1 MDDLKQDNSKN
12 SSRKIDKK
20 KRREHFINS
29 TFPFDY
35 KMKRKEYDQ
44 EKAKLQ
50 IELLKFQKWVK
61 ETGEKIVII
70 FEGRDAAGKGGT
82 IKRFMEHLN
91 PRGARVVA
99 LNKPTET
106 EEGQWYFQR
115 YVRHLPTKGE
125 IVLYDRSW
133 YNRSGVERVMQFC
146 TIDQYEEFMRS
157 VPQFEVML
165 VNSGIRLFKYWFS
178 VTREE
183 QERRFG
189 LRAEDP
195 LKQWKL
201 SPIDKAS
208 LDKWEDYTRAK
219 EAQFLRTDIPEAPWT
234 VVKSDD
240 KKRARINCIRDFLYR
255 TPYDNKDPNIIYSP
269 DQMIIGKAAE
279 FFQN

>member
-1 MDDLKQDNSKN
+1 MDKKATDDKDKTS
-12 SSRKIDKK
+12 KIDK
-20 KRREHFINS
+20 KRREHFLNS
-29 TFPFDY
+29 TFPFSF
-35 KMKRKEYDQ
+35 KMKRKEYNI
-44 EKAKLQ
+44 EKAKTQ
-50 IELLKFQKWVK
+50 IELLKLQKWVK
-61 ETGEKIVII
+61 ETGQKIIII

-115 YVRHLPTKGE
+115 YVKHLPTRGE

-133 YNRSGVERVMQFC
+133 YNRAGVERVMQFC

-157 VPQFEVML
+157 VSQFEVML
-165 VNSGIRLFKYWFS
+165 VYSGIRLFKYWFS
-178 VTREE
+178 VSRSE
-183 QERRFG
+183 QEQRFA

-208 LDKWEDYTRAK
+208 MDKWVDYTEQKNQCFKGVIFRK
-219 EAQFLRTDIPEAPWT
+219 LHG
-234 VVKSDD
+234 
-240 KKRARINCIRDFLYR
+240 L
-255 TPYDNKDPNIIYSP
+255 
-269 DQMIIGKAAE
+269 
-279 FFQN
+279 